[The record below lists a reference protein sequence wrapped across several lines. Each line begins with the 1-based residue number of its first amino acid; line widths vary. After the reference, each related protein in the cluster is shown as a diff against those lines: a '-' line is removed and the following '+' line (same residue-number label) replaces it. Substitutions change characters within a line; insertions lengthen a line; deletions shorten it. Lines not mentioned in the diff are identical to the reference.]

1 MGQVLLVL
9 TLEFR
14 EENRETPYLLFQSG
28 QRQHRGEVPVV
39 GADDPAGEL
48 RRQ

>member
-1 MGQVLLVL
+1 MTMGGTTYYLVY
-9 TLEFR
+9 EKKG
-14 EENRETPYLLFQSG
+14 TPYLLFQSG